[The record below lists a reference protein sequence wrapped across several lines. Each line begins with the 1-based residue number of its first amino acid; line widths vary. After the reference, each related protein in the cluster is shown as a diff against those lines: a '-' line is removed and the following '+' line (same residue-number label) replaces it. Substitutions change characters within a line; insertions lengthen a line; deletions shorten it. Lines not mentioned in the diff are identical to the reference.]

1 MREWI
6 LDQGISLYVFFSV
19 GLLGFIATAAANR
32 TYKRLIREADHMEKS
47 EHRLIK
53 YIKLKYSSYYS
64 IGLKTNDE
72 KAMVKRYL
80 YRYKIG
86 AVPLISLSKA
96 GLAAMTVVILT
107 AAATMLYRL
116 NQGSMLS
123 DLSPLFGI
131 CAFLVTI
138 LAMQYKICSFQDK
151 RDTFCA
157 QMEDN
162 LENFLKNKIEYGHV
176 LEEQR
181 AQMHT
186 DNSDQDN
193 RRGVKKDSFEDQNSN
208 HEKDEATRN
217 RTVYHSGGAK
227 DQAAASAVENS
238 LLKRQ
243 KAAESVFGN
252 VASNL
257 ADGFSSD
264 KIDAKVVEDILKE
277 FLN

>member
-6 LDQGISLYVFFSV
+6 LEQGISLYVFFSV

-32 TYKRLIREADHMEKS
+32 AYKRLIREADHMEKS

-72 KAMVKRYL
+72 KAMVRRYL

-86 AVPLISLSKA
+86 AVPLMTLSRA
-96 GLAAMTVVILT
+96 GLAAMTAVILT
-107 AAATMLYRL
+107 AAVTMLYRL
-116 NQGSMLS
+116 NQGIEIGDMLS
-123 DLSPLFGI
+123 LFGI
-131 CAFLVTI
+131 SAFLVTI
-138 LAMQYKICSFQDK
+138 LAMQYKIYAFPDK
-151 RDTFCA
+151 RKTFCA

-176 LEEQR
+176 IEEQR
-181 AQMHT
+181 AQMNAE
-186 DNSDQDN
+186 NSGQDL
-193 RRGVKKDSFEDQNSN
+193 RQRGKKENLAAYDSR
-208 HEKDEATRN
+208 HAADEEPMKSM
-217 RTVYHSGGAK
+217 YHGSDAK
-227 DQAAASAVENS
+227 EQAAASAVENPAS
-238 LLKRQ
+238 KRQ

-252 VASNL
+252 VANNL
-257 ADGFSSD
+257 AAGFSSD